1 MSVFYS
7 VMPETFK
14 LIVDRKDGISHNGNF
29 ESTHA
34 DIFSCRNSFGSFQ
47 ILVQGTKH
55 LCLCLNDDPW
65 FSEYPEAQ
73 VVLTDDMEF
82 NHELEMKEYSGNN
95 KGIYEQNL
103 PAVWRNITQEQIEA
117 GHGGMDTL
125 TLQAFFGAALSGEE
139 MPIDVYDAA
148 TWMVIT
154 CLTEASIANGGMP
167 VDIPDFTNGKW
178 ILREPKDVAQLL

>member
-7 VMPETFK
+7 VMSETFK

-34 DIFSCRNSFGSFQ
+34 DIFSCRNSFGAFQ

-73 VVLTDDMEF
+73 VVYLRHKGQLKPILNHIAIHKGDDER
-82 NHELEMKEYSGNN
+82 EYADRLMR
-95 KGIYEQNL
+95 L
-103 PAVWRNITQEQIEA
+103 PGW
-117 GHGGMDTL
+117 
-125 TLQAFFGAALSGEE
+125 S
-139 MPIDVYDAA
+139 
-148 TWMVIT
+148 
-154 CLTEASIANGGMP
+154 SP
-167 VDIPDFTNGKW
+167 V
-178 ILREPKDVAQLL
+178 